1 MRGEE
6 RKYSGALR
14 IIPTVYLDIKTV
26 SEYNFMQN
34 GIHSVSDVVEVK
46 KKNWMFYDC

>member
-1 MRGEE
+1 MRREE

-14 IIPTVYLDIKTV
+14 IVPMVYLDIKTV

-34 GIHSVSDVVEVK
+34 GIHCVRDVVEVP
-46 KKNWMFYDC
+46 

>member
-14 IIPTVYLDIKTV
+14 IVPMVYLDIKTV
-26 SEYNFMQN
+26 SEYNFMLN
-34 GIHSVSDVVEVK
+34 GIHCVRDVVEV
-46 KKNWMFYDC
+46 